1 MFEGTWNRNRGSFQ
15 LMIVAVIII
24 ALLLALAFGPS
35 LWVRR
40 VMARYQQ
47 PADRYP
53 GTGGELASHLLTR
66 LELDHVRVE
75 ESDIGD
81 HYDPIE
87 RAVRLSPK
95 NFHGRSLTAVTVAAH
110 EVGHAVQD
118 AFGYAPLHWRL
129 QLVKL
134 SRYAQMLGAGL
145 LITLPL
151 VMAATRAPAA
161 GGILMVAVLLSM
173 GSAVLV
179 HLVTLPTELD
189 ASFRRA
195 MPLLEA
201 GYLKPG
207 DEPHAR
213 RILLAAA
220 LTYVAAALMG
230 LFSVWAWLRILRP

>member
-1 MFEGTWNRNRGSFQ
+1 
-15 LMIVAVIII
+15 MIAAILII
-24 ALLLALAFGPS
+24 LLLVVLAVAPG

-40 VMARYQQ
+40 VMARYHR
-47 PADRYP
+47 PENRYP
-53 GTGGELASHLLTR
+53 GTGGELAEHLLRR

-75 ESDIGD
+75 ESTAGD
-81 HYDPIE
+81 HYDPLE
-87 RAVRLSPK
+87 RAVRLSPR
-95 NFHGRSLTAVTVAAH
+95 NFRGRSLTAVTVAAH

-129 QLVKL
+129 RLVKL
-134 SRYAQMLGAGL
+134 SRYAQILGAGL
-145 LITLPL
+145 LIAMP
-151 VMAATRAPAA
+151 VIVAVTRAPAA

-179 HLVTLPTELD
+179 HLITLPTELD

-195 MPLLEA
+195 LPLLEA

-230 LFSVWAWLRILRP
+230 LFSVWAWLRLLRPG

>member
-1 MFEGTWNRNRGSFQ
+1 
-15 LMIVAVIII
+15 MIVAVFVIL
-24 ALLLALAFGPS
+24 LLLALAFGPS
-35 LWVRR
+35 LWVRK

-47 PADRYP
+47 PEDRYP
-53 GTGGELASHLLTR
+53 GTGAQLAAHLLRR
-66 LELDHVRVE
+66 LDLDHVRVE
-75 ESDIGD
+75 ESEIGD
-81 HYDPIE
+81 HYDPVD
-87 RAVRLSPK
+87 RVVRLSPR
-95 NFHGRSLTAVTVAAH
+95 NYHGRSLTAVTVAAH

-118 AFGYAPLHWRL
+118 GFGYAPLHWRFR
-129 QLVKL
+129 LVKL
-134 SRYAQMLGAGL
+134 SRYAQMIGAGL
-145 LITLPL
+145 LIAMPVIL
-151 VMAATRAPAA
+151 AITRAPSA

-179 HLVTLPTELD
+179 HLITLPTELD

-201 GYLKPG
+201 GYLKPE
-207 DEPHAR
+207 DQPHAR